1 MISKIR
7 VLNEILFKISKILTK
22 DDKKKSIYTFI
33 SIIISSLLELLGVA
47 VIVPFISAVMDP
59 DLLTN
64 NKYVLLVMQIFD
76 VEIISSSA
84 LLIVFGFSLMLVY
97 IIKNIC
103 LICSRYIQNS
113 YQVNLQRNL
122 SITMVK
128 SYLNRP
134 YEYFVNT
141 NIAEINRGTVVDV
154 PGFIIIIT
162 TLFTCLAEFITIS
175 LILGFVLTM
184 DFITSIGLIVIAFL
198 CVLII
203 IYGCKNAM
211 SKAGMRYRESNML
224 VNKCFYQ
231 TFNGIKEIFVMQRR
245 KFFLDTYEKAYEE
258 NSKALKTNLLITSLP
273 ERIIEVLVVCGIV
286 VIVCIRIIQGYP
298 AEEYISQLAAIAVA
312 CFRLLPSLSKLTNG
326 ASQIVYYKPCL
337 DSVYK
342 NIAEARELAEKN
354 NIMLNSASNAERNQL
369 TFEKEIE
376 ISDITWRY
384 TNGDRN
390 ILEHLSLKIRKGE
403 SVALIG
409 ESGAGKS
416 TLADIIMGLFQP
428 QQGTITVDGRAIDTD
443 YFQWSKLIGYVPQSV
458 YLIDDTIRNN
468 VAFGIPKEE
477 IQDEIIWRALKQA
490 RLDEYVSKL
499 PHGLDTIVGDRGI
512 KFSGG
517 QRQRLAIAR
526 TMYYDPEILVLD
538 EATSALDDETE
549 KAVMESI
556 DSLQGEKTLIIIAH
570 RLSTIQKCDRIY
582 EISNTSIIEREKTDV
597 FHTN

>member
-1 MISKIR
+1 MINKIR
-7 VLNEILFKISKILTK
+7 VLNDILYKISKILTK
-22 DDKKKSIYTFI
+22 NDKKRSIYAFI
-33 SIIISSLLELLGVA
+33 AIIISSLLELLGVA

-59 DLLTN
+59 DLLIS
-64 NKYVLLVMQIFD
+64 NKYVSFVMKVLGIED
-76 VEIISSSA
+76 ISSST
-84 LLIVFGFSLMLVY
+84 LLIMLGIMLIFVY
-97 IIKNIC
+97 ILKNIC
-103 LICSRYIQNS
+103 LICSRYIQNT

-128 SYLNRP
+128 SYLNRQ

-141 NIAEINRGTVVDV
+141 NIAEISRGTSLDV
-154 PGFIIIIT
+154 SGFINIIT
-162 TLFTCLAEFITIS
+162 TLFTCLAEFITVS
-175 LILGFVLTM
+175 LILAFVLTM

-211 SKAGMRYRESNML
+211 AKAGIKFRESTTQL
-224 VNKCFYQ
+224 NKCFYQ
-231 TFNGIKEIFVMQRR
+231 TFNGIKEIFVMQRK
-245 KFFLDTYEKAYEE
+245 KFFLDSYQKAYEE

-286 VIVCIRIIQGYP
+286 VIVCIRIVQGYP
-298 AEEYISQLAAIAVA
+298 ANEYISQLAAIAVA

-326 ASQIVYYKPCL
+326 VSQIVYNKPCL
-337 DSVYK
+337 NSVYA
-342 NIAEARELAEKN
+342 NIAEARELAEQN
-354 NIMLNSASNAERNQL
+354 NILPNITSNIDDNQL
-369 TFEKEIE
+369 TFEKEID

-384 TNGDRN
+384 TNGERN

-403 SVALIG
+403 SIALIG
-409 ESGAGKS
+409 ESGSGKS
-416 TLADIIMGLFQP
+416 TLADIIMGLLQP
-428 QQGTITVDGRAIDTD
+428 QQGLITVDGRPIDTD

-477 IQDEIIWRALKQA
+477 IQDEKVWRALKQA
-490 RLDEYVSKL
+490 RLDEYISKL

-517 QRQRLAIAR
+517 QRQRIAIAR

-556 DSLQGEKTLIIIAH
+556 DSLQGMKTLIIIAH
-570 RLSTIQKCDRIY
+570 RLSTIRKCDRIY
-582 EISNTSIIEREKTDV
+582 EIIHCNIVERNKTDV
-597 FHTN
+597 LK